1 MSSMVLRNP
10 PVLGSVNQA
19 KDLRWMSIRLGSSRG
34 VSRRANDRRVR
45 GASTEAKA
53 ATPRGGGER
62 RAGALYNLKW
72 LESATSKDS
81 TGDRRPREGP
91 SALTDPAL
99 GSAYV
104 ARIPA
109 YRAAATIGRQPR
121 SVGEKRRGGH
131 SAAPSHTSLWPE
143 LLEFDARAGLLEIGL
158 ELVGLLAVDALLDRL
173 GGLVDERLGLLEAE
187 AGRRADDLDRLDLL
201 VARRGEDDVDGRRLL
216 LLRPVGAGAGRGGRP
231 GGRRRG
237 PPPQPPPRPLG

>member
-1 MSSMVLRNP
+1 MSSMVSRSP
-10 PVLGSVNQA
+10 PVLGSVSQA

-121 SVGEKRRGGH
+121 SVGRIASLCH
-131 SAAPSHTSLWPE
+131 SVNRFSPMRLYVVAASHPCYAVEAALR
-143 LLEFDARAGLLEIGL
+143 LKGLDYDRVVLPIGL
-158 ELVGLLAVDALLDRL
+158 SAPLQLARF
-173 GGLVDERLGLLEAE
+173 
-187 AGRRADDLDRLDLL
+187 GRRTVPGLITDEGYRVVGSRLIMRALDGLAPDPPLL
-201 VARRGEDDVDGRRLL
+201 PA
-216 LLRPVGAGAGRGGRP
+216 
-231 GGRRRG
+231 
-237 PPPQPPPRPLG
+237 